1 LPSRARI
8 ALRRLARRAPIAAA
22 LAAALGLLAGG
33 AALAAPPDPSANIPL
48 GPLPQACRSAPRGA
62 VCENAAIAALDSA
75 RARLGLGRYRL
86 PSGFIA
92 LAPARQ
98 WLVLANLDRLAY
110 SLRPIPGLSQR
121 LDTVAREGAAAG
133 RDPDPY
139 PLLLALHGAGSYG
152 FTSNWA
158 GGQAN
163 GLYAYYGWMYDDGY
177 GGPNVDCST
186 PTAAG
191 CWGHRR
197 DILAFGSGGV
207 LTMGAAV
214 VRSHSSYALTIVNTP
229 TAVWPYGY
237 TWAQVDLPAKVKW
250 PPSGT
255 NKGGVR
261 TSNAVSVE
269 SRARRR

>member
-8 ALRRLARRAPIAAA
+8 ALRLLGRRTPPAAA

-33 AALAAPPDPSANIPL
+33 TALAAPPNPSANIPL
-48 GPLPQACRSAPRGA
+48 GPLPPACRSAPRGA

-75 RARLGLGRYRL
+75 RARMGLGPYRL
-86 PSGFIA
+86 PSGFVS
-92 LAPARQ
+92 LAPGRQ

-110 SLRPIPGLSQR
+110 SLRPIPGLSRR
-121 LDTVAREGAAAG
+121 LDTVARQGAQEG
-133 RDPDPY
+133 RDPDS
-139 PLLLALHGAGSYG
+139 LLLTLHGAGSYG

-177 GGPNVDCST
+177 GSPNVDCTT

-197 DILAFGSGGV
+197 DILAFPSGGV

-214 VRSHSSYALTIVNTP
+214 VRSRASYALTIVDTP

-237 TWAQVDLPAKVKW
+237 TWAQAQAHGAGRSAAPL
-250 PPSGT
+250 
-255 NKGGVR
+255 
-261 TSNAVSVE
+261 
-269 SRARRR
+269 RRG